1 MLSAFNGK
9 DDCWTGAKYNILRV
23 ATAFPLLINFNSK
36 SILVTK
42 ILREDEHPLAMLSQE
57 RLVEALLTYPESK
70 SCIESLRKR
79 KSEAGNEGGRK
90 SKRRKV

>member
-9 DDCWTGAKYNILRV
+9 DDCWTGAKYNILQV
-23 ATAFPLLINFNSK
+23 AMAFPLLINFNSK
-36 SILVTK
+36 STLVTK
-42 ILREDEHPLAMLSQE
+42 ILREDKHPLAMLSQE
-57 RLVEALLTYPESK
+57 RLVEALLTCPESK